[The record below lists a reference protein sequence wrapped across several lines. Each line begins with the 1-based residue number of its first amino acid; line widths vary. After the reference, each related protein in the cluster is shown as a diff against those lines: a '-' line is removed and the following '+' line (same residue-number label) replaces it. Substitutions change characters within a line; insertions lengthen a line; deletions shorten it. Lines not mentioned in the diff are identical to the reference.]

1 MHKAP
6 GAPANHDRAIVRG
19 LGNDRMPRQRRL
31 HVSGGLYHA
40 VLRGN
45 HRQAIFAGSD
55 DYLCFED
62 IVARAL
68 ERYGATL
75 HAYCWMTNH
84 VHLAIGIADAPLG
97 SVMGI
102 VASRYARAKQRAIPT
117 TGHLFERR
125 YRARL
130 VDADRYLLALVRYVH
145 LNPVRARMV
154 ADPSDY
160 RWSSH
165 RAYLGASCPDW
176 LRIEPVLGRL
186 GSSAEAARAA
196 YRQLMNETPAA
207 AEREELSPTVRVGR
221 WTRAGISSPRAKP
234 CVARVVVNSPRSL
247 KAIAVEVAQ
256 EHDVT
261 MEDLLSKRRRPHLV
275 QARGEVARRALLEG
289 VANLSQVAR
298 YLNRAPSTIS
308 GLLHGRR

>member
-1 MHKAP
+1 
-6 GAPANHDRAIVRG
+6 
-19 LGNDRMPRQRRL
+19 MPRQRRI
-31 HVSGGLYHA
+31 HVTGGLYHA

-45 HRQAIFAGSD
+45 HRQAIFDGRD

-68 ERYGATL
+68 ERYGASL
-75 HAYCWMTNH
+75 FAYCWMTNH
-84 VHLAIGIADAPLG
+84 VHLAIRIADAPLG

-102 VASRYARAKQRAIPT
+102 VASRYARAKQRAVAT

-154 ADPSDY
+154 DDPRDY

-165 RAYLGASCPDW
+165 RAYLGASCPEW
-176 LRIEPVLGRL
+176 LLVAPVLGRL
-186 GSSAEAARAA
+186 GSSVDAARAA
-196 YRQLMNETPAA
+196 YRCLMNEAPAA
-207 AEREELSPTVRVGR
+207 AEREALSLIAPSGR
-221 WTRAGISSPRAKP
+221 
-234 CVARVVVNSPRSL
+234 ARGTARDIVTIPPLDMQGRRSPRSL
-247 KAIAVEVAQ
+247 EAIAAEVAHA
-256 EHDVT
+256 HDVT
-261 MEDLLSKRRRPHLV
+261 MEELRSKRRRRDLV
-275 QARGEVARRALLEG
+275 RARGVVVQRALLEG
-289 VANLSQVAR
+289 VANMSQVAR

-308 GLLHGRR
+308 DLLHGRR

>member
-1 MHKAP
+1 
-6 GAPANHDRAIVRG
+6 
-19 LGNDRMPRQRRL
+19 MPRQRRI

-45 HRQAIFAGSD
+45 HRQAIFDGRD

-68 ERYGATL
+68 ERYGASL
-75 HAYCWMTNH
+75 FAYCWMTNH
-84 VHLAIGIADAPLG
+84 VHLAIRIADAPLG

-102 VASRYARAKQRAIPT
+102 LASRYARAKQRAVAT

-154 ADPSDY
+154 DDPRDY

-165 RAYLGASCPDW
+165 CAYLGASCPEW
-176 LRIEPVLGRL
+176 LLIAPVLGRL
-186 GSSAEAARAA
+186 GSSVDAARAA
-196 YRQLMNETPAA
+196 YRCLMNEAPAA
-207 AEREELSPTVRVGR
+207 AEREALSLIAPSGR
-221 WTRAGISSPRAKP
+221 
-234 CVARVVVNSPRSL
+234 ARGTARDILTIPPLDMQGRRPPPRSL
-247 KAIAVEVAQ
+247 EVIAAEVAHA
-256 EHDVT
+256 HDVT
-261 MEDLLSKRRRPHLV
+261 MEELRSKRRRRDLV
-275 QARGEVARRALLEG
+275 QARGVVVQRALLEG
-289 VANLSQVAR
+289 VANMSQVAR

-308 GLLHGRR
+308 DLLHGRR

>member
-1 MHKAP
+1 
-6 GAPANHDRAIVRG
+6 
-19 LGNDRMPRQRRL
+19 MPRQRRI

-45 HRQAIFAGSD
+45 HRQAIFDGSD

-68 ERYGATL
+68 ERYGASL
-75 HAYCWMTNH
+75 FAYCWMTNH
-84 VHLAIGIADAPLG
+84 VHLAIRIADAPLG

-102 VASRYARAKQRAIPT
+102 VASRYARAKQRAVAT

-154 ADPSDY
+154 DDPRDY

-165 RAYLGASCPDW
+165 CAYLGAPCPRW
-176 LRIEPVLGRL
+176 LRIEPVLEVLGRP
-186 GSSAEAARAA
+186 ADTARAE
-196 YRQLMNETPAA
+196 YRRFMNEAPGD
-207 AEREELSPTVRVGR
+207 AEREAITPDARGGPARRHESGSP
-221 WTRAGISSPRAKP
+221 PRARTAGQRARP
-234 CVARVVVNSPRSL
+234 HDLDAIIAAVA
-247 KAIAVEVAQ
+247 A
-256 EHDVT
+256 EHGLALD
-261 MEDLLSKRRRPHLV
+261 DLRSKRRHPALV
-275 QARGEVARRALLEG
+275 RARMEIARRALIAG

-298 YLNRAPSTIS
+298 QLNRAPTTLSD
-308 GLLHGRR
+308 LLHGRR